1 MIDMNCVFQM
11 HHLITIELALEWE
24 YTFYAHTE
32 KSCKK
37 AWAFV
42 LCIHDGLWSM
52 HRINTKFM
60 TYIHI
65 LFARLFVYLYVV
77 SVFRLFYFFAEHQH
91 ITHTWFLT
99 HSQSV
104 LLTVSAHVHT
114 TCMQQHGNK
123 PFHNTISN
131 SKGVY
136 FSLLVAQSKP
146 KWHMYIC
153 MKLQQQQQQHQKNNR
168 RFKSFNWRATSLSIP
183 CAFLQRC
190 CLWYSTIQLCVYY
203 TYN

>member
-1 MIDMNCVFQM
+1 MWIKLYDRYELCVSN
-11 HHLITIELALEWE
+11 ASSD
-24 YTFYAHTE
+24 YN
-32 KSCKK
+32 
-37 AWAFV
+37 WACFGVRVYV
-42 LCIHDGLWSM
+42 LCTHWKKLQKSMSIRFVYLW
-52 HRINTKFM
+52 RPLKYAQ
-60 TYIHI
+60 YIHI
-65 LFARLFVYLYVV
+65 LLARLFVYLYVV

-104 LLTVSAHVHT
+104 LLTESAHVHT

-153 MKLQQQQQQHQKNNR
+153 MKLQQQQQHHQKNNR